1 MGRINDLLTAN
12 ADLGREVARL
22 RYNDAARGAAESVE
36 TLDKLRKTR
45 DTLND
50 IVNENDQ
57 LKIEDDFPS
66 SWPRKRNEEL
76 KNSYNAKDDDDDD
89 DEEDDDDIKSDS
101 MNNLS
106 KYLSRLLQFGSP
118 LILKNGVIDW
128 GQAEQVFNGLKE
140 DLENK
145 FNEAGALAKDDINLI
160 LNKFE
165 ELKAFV
171 NTDHIHENIKAT
183 KTASTKLLKNLVEAI
198 KDLREAS
205 EEAAEKND
213 WANNFKSE
221 AEKIKIELEKRWLE
235 TQKKWSEIINDKDD
249 DEEDDDDDDDDEDDD
264 EQEAYRKKKRNDQR
278 KKKWQGSDDN
288 DDDDDHEDYKKKKK
302 NDQRKNKWEDS
313 DDDDDDDDEGYQ
325 SFDDE

>member
-1 MGRINDLLTAN
+1 MG
-12 ADLGREVARL
+12 
-22 RYNDAARGAAESVE
+22 
-36 TLDKLRKTR
+36 
-45 DTLND
+45 
-50 IVNENDQ
+50 
-57 LKIEDDFPS
+57 
-66 SWPRKRNEEL
+66 
-76 KNSYNAKDDDDDD
+76 DDDDT
-89 DEEDDDDIKSDS
+89 KSDS

-118 LILKNGVIDW
+118 LILKNGVINW

-140 DLENK
+140 DLEIK

-249 DEEDDDDDDDDEDDD
+249 DEEDDDDVDAAAEDDD
-264 EQEAYRKKKRNDQR
+264 GQEAYRKKKRNDQR

-288 DDDDDHEDYKKKKK
+288 DDDDDHE
-302 NDQRKNKWEDS
+302 
-313 DDDDDDDDEGYQ
+313 
-325 SFDDE
+325 